1 MVLRP
6 GLELANLSDVGLQR
20 EQNED
25 YYCYAE
31 PASDEDFRRI
41 GRLAV
46 VADGMG
52 GHEGG
57 QVASGIAV
65 ETVRDVYL
73 AYSGDNPGD
82 ALLTAFQDAHA
93 AIQTYAREHPELR
106 GMGTTCTAV
115 ALRDRDL
122 YYGHVGDSR
131 LYLIRESG
139 ISQVT
144 DDHSLVG
151 RLLRDGQ
158 ITAEEAAVH
167 PDKNV
172 LTAALGMDSAVPGDF
187 SEAPRP
193 LDPNDIL
200 LICTDGLHGLVNDR
214 ELWHIALNN
223 PPREA
228 CRELVRIANDRGG
241 FDNITVQILKLT

>member
-31 PASDEDFRRI
+31 PASDEDFQRI

-57 QVASGIAV
+57 QVASGIAI

-73 AYSGDNPGD
+73 AHPASDPSE
-82 ALLTAFQDAHA
+82 ALLAAFQDAHA
-93 AIQTYAREHPELR
+93 AIQAYAREHPELR

-131 LYLIRESG
+131 LYLIRDSG
-139 ISQVT
+139 ISQIT

-187 SEAPRP
+187 SEAPMP
-193 LDPNDIL
+193 LNPNDIL

-214 ELWHIALNN
+214 ELWHIAFNN

-228 CRELVRIANDRGG
+228 CRELVRMANDRGG

>member
-1 MVLRP
+1 MLLRP
-6 GLELANLSDVGLQR
+6 GLELANLSDVGRQR

-25 YYCYAE
+25 YFCYVE
-31 PASDEDFRRI
+31 PASEEDFKRI

-52 GHEGG
+52 GHVGG
-57 QVASGIAV
+57 QVASSIAI

-73 AYSGDNPGD
+73 THTSVDPSE

-93 AIQTYAREHPELR
+93 AIQAHAREHPELH
-106 GMGTTCTAV
+106 GMGTTCTAAV
-115 ALRDRDL
+115 LRDRDL

-131 LYLIRESG
+131 LYLIRDLD

-144 DDHSLVG
+144 DDHSVVG
-151 RLLRDGQ
+151 RLLREGQ
-158 ITAEEAAVH
+158 ITPEQAAVH

-187 SEAPRP
+187 SEIPVP
-193 LDPNDIL
+193 LNPNDIL
-200 LICTDGLHGLVNDR
+200 LLCTDGLHGLVSDQ
-214 ELWHIALNN
+214 EMHQIALNN
-223 PPREA
+223 PPTEA
-228 CRELVRIANDRGG
+228 CRELVRMANERGG
-241 FDNITVQILKLT
+241 FDNITVQILKVV

>member
-1 MVLRP
+1 MLLRP
-6 GLELANLSDVGLQR
+6 GLELANLSDVGRQR

-25 YYCYAE
+25 YFCYVE
-31 PASDEDFRRI
+31 PASEEDFKRI

-52 GHEGG
+52 GHVGG
-57 QVASGIAV
+57 QVASSIAI

-73 AYSGDNPGD
+73 THTSVDPSE

-93 AIQTYAREHPELR
+93 AIQAHAREHPELH
-106 GMGTTCTAV
+106 GMGTTCTAAV
-115 ALRDRDL
+115 LRDRDL

-131 LYLIRESG
+131 LYLIRDLD

-144 DDHSLVG
+144 DDHSVVG
-151 RLLRDGQ
+151 RLLREGQ
-158 ITAEEAAVH
+158 ITPEQAAVH

-187 SEAPRP
+187 SEIPVP
-193 LDPNDIL
+193 LNPNKK
-200 LICTDGLHGLVNDR
+200 CT
-214 ELWHIALNN
+214 
-223 PPREA
+223 
-228 CRELVRIANDRGG
+228 
-241 FDNITVQILKLT
+241 K